1 MNEIPTKRVSTMK
14 KREILEVLTLTVI
27 LFSAI
32 WMFNVQTSNAS
43 KTFVVPTDFTTINEA
58 VSQASAGDTVM
69 VQNGI
74 YQENVIVSES
84 ISLLGEDAK
93 NTIIIGTGGGNHGLA
108 GITVSADNVKVS
120 GFTIQ
125 SLNYTSSN
133 LYATGINI
141 QGDHCT
147 ITGNIIQNN
156 YLGIFCSIQSYTEIT
171 GNTISH
177 NFKDGM
183 RFYGGS
189 LNEISDNNIN
199 GNAGSGIAI
208 AGYSNTILRNKLENN
223 LRGIGLGSTYS
234 VLSGNT
240 IQSNIESGIYLAGSE
255 NTISSN
261 TLSNNKWGIYITP
274 QLAASHANKIY
285 HNNFN
290 NVFNAFDNSP
300 TIVENW
306 DNGPKSGGN
315 YWSDYTSRYPN
326 ATEID
331 NSGIGNTPYLIWADN
346 IDNYPLLTPFDI
358 TNQADTP
365 LAIPPATASPNSI
378 VASWSFDKV
387 DSNGITPDAT
397 GQNPAVLGST
407 NGNKS
412 FNPALVDGEFGKA
425 LQFNGEAYV
434 NVRVAPS
441 IETLNDLTI
450 DTWINVQSFKENVA
464 YNNIIVEVVRTTDA
478 TPTRTL
484 GLATNGEEPQNTSSP
499 VVGALRAYVFTKNEG
514 FNEIATT
521 QSVPLNQWIH
531 VVFTRSLSNGMHIYV
546 NGQEQ
551 EVIVTSGV
559 ANPSGTVMRQNE
571 IYVGHDAVCTIDELQ
586 ISNSIKQ
593 LAQPLWMQWWLWT
606 SIIFAGVAG
615 SGLLVYFVKRGKVP
629 LGKTKLP

>member
-1 MNEIPTKRVSTMK
+1 MSKLK
-14 KREILEVLTLTVI
+14 KREILKILTLTII
-27 LFSAI
+27 LFSTI
-32 WMFNVQTSNAS
+32 WIFNIPTSNAS
-43 KTFVVPTDFTTINEA
+43 KTLLVPQDYTTINEA
-58 VSQASAGDTVM
+58 VGHASAGDTVI

-74 YQENVIVSES
+74 YRENVLIDKS

-108 GITVSADNVKVS
+108 GITISADNVKVS
-120 GFTIQ
+120 GFTIE

-141 QGDHCT
+141 QGDHST
-147 ITGNIIQNN
+147 ITENIIQNN
-156 YLGIFCSIQSYTEIT
+156 YLGIFCSIQSYSEIT
-171 GNTISH
+171 GNKISH

-189 LNEISDNNIN
+189 LNNISDNNIS

-208 AGYSNTILRNKLENN
+208 AGYSNTILRNTLENN

-240 IQSNIESGIYLAGSE
+240 IKSNSESGIYLAGSE
-255 NTISSN
+255 NTIASN

-274 QLAASHANKIY
+274 QLAASHANNIY

-290 NVFNAFDNSP
+290 NVFNAFDNSSV
-300 TIVENW
+300 IVENW
-306 DNGPKSGGN
+306 DNGAKSGGN

-326 ATEID
+326 ATELD
-331 NSGIGNTPYLIWADN
+331 NLGIGNTPYMIWADN
-346 IDNYPLLTPFDI
+346 IDNYPLVTPFDI

-387 DSNGITPDAT
+387 DSSGITPDAT

-425 LQFNGEAYV
+425 LEFNGEAYV

-521 QSVPLNQWIH
+521 QPVPLNQWIH
-531 VVFTRSLSNGMHIYV
+531 VVFTRSLSNGLHIYV

-559 ANPSGTVMRQNE
+559 ANPSGTIMRQNE
-571 IYVGHDAVCTIDELQ
+571 IYVGHDAVCTIDELK
-586 ISNSIKQ
+586 ISNSIVQ
-593 LAQPLWMQWWLWT
+593 STQPLLIQWWLWA
-606 SIIFAGVAG
+606 SIIFAGVAV
-615 SGLLVYFVKRGKVP
+615 SGLVVYFGTRGKTP
-629 LGKTKLP
+629 TSKKKELK